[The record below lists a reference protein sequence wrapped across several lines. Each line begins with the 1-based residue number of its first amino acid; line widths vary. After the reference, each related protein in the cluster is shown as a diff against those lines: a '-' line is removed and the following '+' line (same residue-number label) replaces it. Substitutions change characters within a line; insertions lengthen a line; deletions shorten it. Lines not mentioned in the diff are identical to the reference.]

1 MRQLLKCLLLKG
13 EKMKKKF
20 KIIALSLLMAVVCM
34 PLSKVKAL
42 LRETSYYDAI
52 SWVYTYQAPY
62 TNSYNC
68 LGWATGSMTFEW
80 PIIWG
85 EGATQTQVVNY
96 LKAKGYYVGT
106 APAVLTTSTRIL
118 AYGPS
123 SNKITH
129 FAKVS
134 NKNVTAKWGGL
145 ERFSHGQHADPYYST
160 SDYGMARITFN

>member
-1 MRQLLKCLLLKG
+1 MQQLLRCLLMKG

-20 KIIALSLLMAVVCM
+20 KIITLSLLMAAVCM

-42 LRETSYYDAI
+42 YKDTSYYDAI

-62 TNSYNC
+62 TSSYNC

-80 PIIWG
+80 PVIWG
-85 EGATQTQVVNY
+85 EGATQSQVINY
-96 LKAKGYYVGT
+96 LNAKGYYVGT
-106 APAVLTTSTRIL
+106 APAILTYNTKIL

-123 SNKITH
+123 DNKITH
-129 FAKVS
+129 FSKVS
-134 NKNVTAKWGGL
+134 NKNVTAKWGSL

-160 SDYGMARITFN
+160 SDYGMARLTFN

>member
-62 TNSYNC
+62 TNS
-68 LGWATGSMTFEW
+68 
-80 PIIWG
+80 
-85 EGATQTQVVNY
+85 
-96 LKAKGYYVGT
+96 
-106 APAVLTTSTRIL
+106 
-118 AYGPS
+118 
-123 SNKITH
+123 
-129 FAKVS
+129 
-134 NKNVTAKWGGL
+134 
-145 ERFSHGQHADPYYST
+145 
-160 SDYGMARITFN
+160 